1 VTNILCNKAKLAYI
15 DYYNG
20 HFMFETIEIKDVKI
34 EIGQMV
40 KAIRKQR
47 KISQTALASTLNVS
61 RATIQNLESGKNFTV
76 DTLLKVLKEVDMIE
90 RLYHKISE
98 VRNHIESAESL
109 Y

>member
-1 VTNILCNKAKLAYI
+1 
-15 DYYNG
+15 
-20 HFMFETIEIKDVKI
+20 MFETIEIKDVKL

-40 KAIRKQR
+40 KSIREQR
-47 KISQTALASTLNVS
+47 KISQTNLANALNLS

-90 RLYHKISE
+90 RLYREISE
-98 VRNHIESAESL
+98 VRNHIESTESL